1 MLPFRR
7 ILFPVDYSEPCLAV
21 VPYVKDLLR
30 HSPWDSNDAT
40 QQPANLTLIHAYGP
54 EALAYSEL
62 PMADPDLPS
71 QAQAIQEEKL
81 DDFAARMFPA
91 QHVTCVTACGEPGSA
106 IHALVQHQSTDL
118 VMLPTHGRGPVR
130 RFLLGSVTAKVLHDV
145 SAAVWTGTGAA
156 FAGHLPMLPYRS
168 ILCALDGTPEAECVL
183 RAAQT
188 FAGMY
193 GAALS
198 LLSVLEPMPASEFD
212 MTPYQQ
218 DRIEA
223 ARFHLRE
230 LTGTVGVDAPHQVI
244 ESPIADGV
252 RQEALR
258 LKADL
263 VITGRGHSQGV
274 FTTLRSHLY
283 QLIRESPCPVLS
295 I

>member
-1 MLPFRR
+1 MFPFRR
-7 ILFPVDYSEPCLAV
+7 ILFPIDYSEPCLAL

-30 HSPWDSNDAT
+30 HSLWESDGAT
-40 QQPANLTLIHAYGP
+40 QRANLTLVHAYGP
-54 EALAYSEL
+54 EALAYSDL

-71 QAQAIQEEKL
+71 QARDIQEEKL
-81 DDFAARMFPA
+81 EAFAARMFRA

-106 IHALVQHQSTDL
+106 IHALVQHESADL
-118 VMLPTHGRGPVR
+118 VMLPTHGRGRVR

-156 FAGHLPMLPYRS
+156 LADHLPKLPYRT
-168 ILCALDGTPEAECVL
+168 ILCALDGTPEGECVL
-183 RAAQT
+183 RAAHA
-188 FAGMY
+188 FASMY
-193 GAALS
+193 GASLS
-198 LLSVLEPMPASEFD
+198 LLSVLEPMPATEFD
-212 MTPYQQ
+212 MAPYQQ
-218 DRIEA
+218 DRMEA

-230 LTGTVGVDAPHQVI
+230 LAGTVGVDAPHRVI
-244 ESPIADGV
+244 EARIADGV

-263 VITGRGHSQGV
+263 VVAGRGHSQGV